1 MKKIIIATSILLTL
15 TACGSKTVYVTSTE
29 VPNSPETTVKVVKT
43 TDAPIATAAPEPV
56 YTDEDEFIYDI
67 NTSYD
72 NAIYLEDQD
81 MIDAG
86 YATCE
91 ALRSGSTA
99 YDTLTAIVSSADGDP
114 DIEDLLTSVVASA
127 IINFCPEQQ
136 YKFDN

>member
-1 MKKIIIATSILLTL
+1 MKLFRTTTIIGVIAITL
-15 TACGSKTVYVTSTE
+15 ASCGGTKTVYVTDS
-29 VPNSPETTVKVVKT
+29 SPETTPET
-43 TDAPIATAAPEPV
+43 TDAPIATPAPTEAPVV

-91 ALRSGSTA
+91 ALRSGGTA
-99 YDTLTAIVSSADGDP
+99 YETISAIASSADGDP
-114 DIEDLLTSVVASA
+114 DIEELLTSVVASA
-127 IINFCPEQQ
+127 ILNFCPEQE
-136 YKFDN
+136 YKFSE